1 MLAKRRLRAAWMN
14 TMRETCA
21 EMLSIEFEDTVII
34 PNTMLV
40 VFIVAGNVLS
50 SKPTS
55 QHTIYD
61 IHRDEYQSTW
71 RRIKSARRCGNAD
84 DAVRCQGLSLRFN
97 AEDPKNFEKRVETCR
112 ARKAWRCD
120 CEQM

>member
-1 MLAKRRLRAAWMN
+1 MN

-21 EMLSIEFEDTVII
+21 EMLSIEFEDTMII

-55 QHTIYD
+55 QI
-61 IHRDEYQSTW
+61 QSACN
-71 RRIKSARRCGNAD
+71 I
-84 DAVRCQGLSLRFN
+84 
-97 AEDPKNFEKRVETCR
+97 
-112 ARKAWRCD
+112 
-120 CEQM
+120 